1 MKRLIGLLLAI
12 VSLNALGQGV
22 KDEYDKRD
30 TYMNTITVK
39 ELKEQL
45 FILAADDFE
54 GRETSKPGQ
63 KKAALYLEDY
73 YESLGLEKGSKTG
86 VQQQSFPL
94 RKRKLT
100 STMLTIN
107 GKNYE
112 SSKDIFSLDADGL
125 EGTKTFKKIVFAGYG
140 ISEGRYNDYKGLDV
154 QDALVVV
161 MDGEPKNKKGNS
173 LISGDVEQLS
183 DWSYDPGLK
192 VALAQQQGAKAIVV
206 IRRDYATFLP
216 RIKFWLESEKMEL
229 IEDMDEVVATGI
241 PLIFT
246 NEKSANEWFNLDLTN
261 NIGKFGKK
269 GKKLPHSRQRIS
281 LNVLYTEASLN
292 VNVTDEMVSSENV
305 LAFIEGSDEALK
317 NEIVVVSAHYDHIG
331 IVNGEINNG
340 ADDDGSGTVSAME
353 IAEAFIQAKK
363 EGNGPKRSILILHV
377 SGEEKGLFGSDYYTR
392 HPVYPLANTVCD
404 LNIDMIGRVDEAHK
418 DNEKYVY
425 LIGSDRLSMDLHNI
439 SEAVNKQTSNL
450 ALDYTFNSE
459 DDPNQFYYR
468 SDHYNFAKN
477 NIPVIFY
484 FSGVHE
490 DYHKPGDDP
499 EKILYD
505 KMCSIAQL
513 VFSTAWEVAN
523 APTRIQMKD

>member
-1 MKRLIGLLLAI
+1 
-12 VSLNALGQGV
+12 
-22 KDEYDKRD
+22 
-30 TYMNTITVK
+30 
-39 ELKEQL
+39 
-45 FILAADDFE
+45 
-54 GRETSKPGQ
+54 
-63 KKAALYLEDY
+63 
-73 YESLGLEKGSKTG
+73 
-86 VQQQSFPL
+86 
-94 RKRKLT
+94 
-100 STMLTIN
+100 
-107 GKNYE
+107 
-112 SSKDIFSLDADGL
+112 
-125 EGTKTFKKIVFAGYG
+125 
-140 ISEGRYNDYKGLDV
+140 
-154 QDALVVV
+154 
-161 MDGEPKNKKGNS
+161 
-173 LISGDVEQLS
+173 
-183 DWSYDPGLK
+183 
-192 VALAQQQGAKAIVV
+192 
-206 IRRDYATFLP
+206 
-216 RIKFWLESEKMEL
+216 MEL
-229 IEDMDEVVATGI
+229 IEDMDAAVATGI

-246 NEKSANEWFNLDLTN
+246 NEKSANEWFNLDLAKN
-261 NIGKFGKK
+261 LDGLKK
-269 GKKLPHSRQRIS
+269 KRKPLFSSKKIRLCERE
-281 LNVLYTEASLN
+281 VEASLN
-292 VNVTDEMVSSENV
+292 VSVTDEIVSSENV
-305 LAFIEGSDEALK
+305 LAFIEGSDPLLK
-317 NEIVVVSAHYDHIG
+317 NEVVVVSAHYDHIG

-363 EGNGPKRSILILHV
+363 DGNGPKRSILILHV

-439 SEAVNKQTSNL
+439 SETVNKQTSNL

-513 VFSTAWEVAN
+513 VFSTAWEIAN
-523 APTRIQMKD
+523 QPERLKVKN

>member
-1 MKRLIGLLLAI
+1 MKKLIGI
-12 VSLNALGQGV
+12 FCVCVSVVGNAQSSL
-22 KDEYDKRD
+22 DDTDKRD
-30 TYMNTITVK
+30 AYMNTITVK

-63 KKAALYLEDY
+63 KKAAAYLENY
-73 YESLGLEKGSKTG
+73 YESLGLEKGSMTG

-100 STMLTIN
+100 STILTVN

-112 SSKDIFSLDADGL
+112 SSKDIFSLDAEGL
-125 EGTKTFKKIVFAGYG
+125 EGTKTFTRIVFAGYG
-140 ISEGRYNDYKGLDV
+140 ITEGRYNDYQGLDV
-154 QDALVVV
+154 KDALVVV
-161 MDGEPKNKKGNS
+161 MDGEPKNKKGKS
-173 LISGDVEQLS
+173 LISGDSEQLS

-192 VALAQQQGAKAIVV
+192 VALAQQNGAKAIVV

-229 IEDMDEVVATGI
+229 IEDMDVAVATGI

-246 NEKSANEWFNLDLTN
+246 NERSANEWFNLDLVKTT
-261 NIGKFGKK
+261 GVGKK
-269 GKKLPHSRQRIS
+269 KKIKNKSVSVVNTVVS
-281 LNVLYTEASLN
+281 LNVS
-292 VNVTDEMVSSENV
+292 VTDEVVSSENV
-305 LAFIEGSDEALK
+305 LAFIEGSDATLK

-353 IAEAFIQAKK
+353 IAEAFVQAKK
-363 EGNGPKRSILILHV
+363 DENGPKRSVLILHV

-392 HPVYPLANTVCD
+392 HPVYPLNNTVCD

-425 LIGSDRLSMDLHNI
+425 LIGSDRLSMDLHNL
-439 SEAVNKQTSNL
+439 SESVNKQTSNL
-450 ALDYTFNSE
+450 ILDYTFNAE

-490 DYHKPGDDP
+490 DYHKQGDDP

-513 VFSTAWEVAN
+513 VFSTAWEIAN
-523 APTRIQMKD
+523 QPERLKVKN

>member
-12 VSLNALGQGV
+12 VSLNAQGQGV

-73 YESLGLEKGSKTG
+73 YQSLGLEKGSKTG

-246 NEKSANEWFNLDLTN
+246 NEKSANEWFNLDLTD

-281 LNVLYTEASLN
+281 LNILYTEASLN

>member
-1 MKRLIGLLLAI
+1 MKKLIGIFCVCASF
-12 VSLNALGQGV
+12 VVNAQHSLDAT
-22 KDEYDKRD
+22 DKRD
-30 TYMNTITVK
+30 FYMNTITVK

-45 FILAADDFE
+45 FILADDEFE

-63 KKAALYLEDY
+63 KKAAAYIENY
-73 YESLGLEKGSKTG
+73 YESLGLEKGSMTG

-100 STMLTIN
+100 STILTVN

-112 SSKDIFSLDADGL
+112 SSKDIFSLDAEGL
-125 EGTKTFKKIVFAGYG
+125 EGTKTFTKIVFAGYG
-140 ISEGRYNDYKGLDV
+140 ITEGRYDDYEGLDV
-154 QDALVVV
+154 KDALVVV
-161 MDGEPKNKKGNS
+161 MDGEPKTKKGKS
-173 LISGDVEQLS
+173 LISGDTEQLS
-183 DWSYDPGLK
+183 DWSYDPGWK
-192 VALAQQQGAKAIVV
+192 VALAQKNGAKAIVV

-216 RIKFWLESEKMEL
+216 RIKFWLESEMMEL
-229 IEDMDEVVATGI
+229 IEDVDATVATGI

-246 NEKSANEWFNLDLTN
+246 NEKSANEWFRIDLAN
-261 NIGKFGKK
+261 NMGKFSKK
-269 GKKLPHSRQRIS
+269 GQKIPHSKHRVK
-281 LNVLYTEASLN
+281 LNVVHTEATLN
-292 VNVTDEMVSSENV
+292 VSVTDEMVSSENV
-305 LAFIEGSDEALK
+305 LAFIEGSDATLK
-317 NEIVVVSAHYDHIG
+317 NEIVVISAHYDHIG
-331 IVNGEINNG
+331 IINGEINNG

-353 IAEAFIQAKK
+353 IGEAFIQAKK
-363 EGNGPKRSILILHV
+363 DGNGPKRSILILHV
-377 SGEEKGLFGSDYYTR
+377 SGEEKGLFGSEYYTR
-392 HPVYPLANTVCD
+392 HPVYPLNNTVCD

-425 LIGSDRLSMDLHNI
+425 LIGSDRLSMDLHNL

-450 ALDYTFNSE
+450 ILDYTFNAE

-513 VFSTAWEVAN
+513 VFSTAWEIAN
-523 APTRIQMKD
+523 QPEKLKLKN

>member
-1 MKRLIGLLLAI
+1 MKKLIGIFCVCLSV
-12 VSLNALGQGV
+12 VSHAQSSL
-22 KDEYDKRD
+22 EPSDKRD
-30 TYMNTITVK
+30 IYKNTITVN

-45 FILAADDFE
+45 FILAADEFE

-63 KKAALYLEDY
+63 KKAAAYLETY
-73 YESLGLEKGSKTG
+73 YESLGLEKGSMKG

-100 STMLTIN
+100 STILTVN

-112 SSKDIFSLDADGL
+112 SSKDIFSLDAEGL
-125 EGTKTFKKIVFAGYG
+125 EGTKTFTKIVFAGYG
-140 ISEGRYNDYKGLDV
+140 ITEGRYNDYQGLDV
-154 QDALVVV
+154 KDALVVV
-161 MDGEPKNKKGNS
+161 MDGEPKTKKGKS
-173 LISGDVEQLS
+173 LISGDSEQLS

-192 VALAQQQGAKAIVV
+192 VALAQQNGAKAIVV
-206 IRRDYATFLP
+206 IRRDYASFLP

-229 IEDMDEVVATGI
+229 IEDVDGTVATGI
-241 PLIFT
+241 PLLFT
-246 NEKSANEWFNLDLTN
+246 NEKSANEWFNVDIVKTTG
-261 NIGKFGKK
+261 IGKKK
-269 GKKLPHSRQRIS
+269 KINNKSIHVVNTTVT
-281 LNVLYTEASLN
+281 LNVS
-292 VNVTDEMVSSENV
+292 VTDEIVSSENV
-305 LAFIEGSDEALK
+305 LAFIEGSDATLK
-317 NEIVVVSAHYDHIG
+317 NEIVIVSAHYDHIG

-392 HPVYPLANTVCD
+392 HPIYPLANTVCD

-418 DNEKYVY
+418 NNEKYVY
-425 LIGSDRLSMDLHNI
+425 LIGSDRLSMDLHNL
-439 SEAVNKQTSNL
+439 SETVNKQTSNL
-450 ALDYTFNSE
+450 TLDYTFNAE

-513 VFSTAWEVAN
+513 VFCTAWEVAN
-523 APTRIQMKD
+523 QPERLKLKN

>member
-1 MKRLIGLLLAI
+1 MKKLIGMFCVC
-12 VSLNALGQGV
+12 VSVVGNAQSSL
-22 KDEYDKRD
+22 DATDKREF
-30 TYMNTITVK
+30 YMNTITVK

-63 KKAALYLEDY
+63 KKAAAYIENY
-73 YESLGLEKGSKTG
+73 YESLGLEKGSMNG

-100 STMLTIN
+100 STILTVN

-112 SSKDIFSLDADGL
+112 SSKDIFSLDAEGL

-140 ISEGRYNDYKGLDV
+140 ISEGRYNDYQDLDV
-154 QDALVVV
+154 KDALVVV
-161 MDGEPKNKKGNS
+161 MDGEPKNKKGKS
-173 LISGDVEQLS
+173 LISGDAEQLS

-192 VALAQQQGAKAIVV
+192 VAMAQQQGAKAIVV

-229 IEDMDEVVATGI
+229 IEDMDEGVATGI

-261 NIGKFGKK
+261 NLGKFGKK
-269 GKKLPHSRQRIS
+269 GKKLPHSKHRLS
-281 LNVLYTEASLN
+281 LNVIYTEVSLN

-305 LAFIEGSDEALK
+305 LAFIEGSDETQK

-353 IAEAFIQAKK
+353 IAQAFIQAKK
-363 EGNGPKRSILILHV
+363 DGNGPKRSVLVLHV

-439 SEAVNKQTSNL
+439 SEGVNKQTSNL
-450 ALDYTFNSE
+450 VLDYTFNSE

>member
-1 MKRLIGLLLAI
+1 
-12 VSLNALGQGV
+12 
-22 KDEYDKRD
+22 
-30 TYMNTITVK
+30 
-39 ELKEQL
+39 
-45 FILAADDFE
+45 
-54 GRETSKPGQ
+54 
-63 KKAALYLEDY
+63 
-73 YESLGLEKGSKTG
+73 
-86 VQQQSFPL
+86 
-94 RKRKLT
+94 
-100 STMLTIN
+100 
-107 GKNYE
+107 
-112 SSKDIFSLDADGL
+112 
-125 EGTKTFKKIVFAGYG
+125 
-140 ISEGRYNDYKGLDV
+140 
-154 QDALVVV
+154 
-161 MDGEPKNKKGNS
+161 
-173 LISGDVEQLS
+173 
-183 DWSYDPGLK
+183 
-192 VALAQQQGAKAIVV
+192 
-206 IRRDYATFLP
+206 
-216 RIKFWLESEKMEL
+216 MEL
-229 IEDMDEVVATGI
+229 IEDRDITVATGI
-241 PLIFT
+241 PLLFT
-246 NEKSANEWFNLDLTN
+246 NEKSANEWFNLDIAKNLD
-261 NIGKFGKK
+261 GLKK
-269 GKKLPHSRQRIS
+269 KRKPLFSSKKIS
-281 LNVLYTEASLN
+281 LCEREVEASLN

-305 LAFIEGSDEALK
+305 LAFIEGSDPLLK

-363 EGNGPKRSILILHV
+363 DGNGPKRSILVLHV

-392 HPVYPLANTVCD
+392 HPVYPMENTVCD

-439 SEAVNKQTSNL
+439 SETVNKQTSKL

-523 APTRIQMKD
+523 APTRIQMKN

>member
-1 MKRLIGLLLAI
+1 MKKLIGILCVCASF
-12 VSLNALGQGV
+12 VGNAQSSLDAT
-22 KDEYDKRD
+22 DKRD
-30 TYMNTITVK
+30 FYMNSITVK

-45 FILAADDFE
+45 FILAADEYE

-63 KKAALYLEDY
+63 KKAAAYIENY
-73 YESLGLEKGSKTG
+73 YESLGLEKGSMIG

-100 STMLTIN
+100 STILTVN

-112 SSKDIFSLDADGL
+112 SSKDIFSLDAEGL
-125 EGTKTFKKIVFAGYG
+125 EGTKTFTKIVFAGYG
-140 ISEGRYNDYKGLDV
+140 ITEGRYNDYEGLDV
-154 QDALVVV
+154 KDALVVV
-161 MDGEPKNKKGNS
+161 MDGEPKNKKGKS
-173 LISGDVEQLS
+173 LISGDSEQLS

-192 VALAQQQGAKAIVV
+192 VALAQQNGAKAIVV

-229 IEDMDEVVATGI
+229 IEDMDVAVATGI

-246 NEKSANEWFNLDLTN
+246 NEKSANEWFRLDLAN
-261 NIGKFGKK
+261 NMGKFSKK
-269 GKKLPHSRQRIS
+269 GQKIPHSKQRVK
-281 LNVLYTEASLN
+281 LNIVYTEASLN
-292 VNVTDEMVSSENV
+292 VSVTDEMVSSENV
-305 LAFIEGSDEALK
+305 LAFIEGSDATLK

-363 EGNGPKRSILILHV
+363 DGNGPKRSVLILHV

-392 HPVYPLANTVCD
+392 HPVYPLNNTVCD

-425 LIGSDRLSMDLHNI
+425 LIGSDRLSMDLHNL
-439 SEAVNKQTSNL
+439 SESVNKQTSNL
-450 ALDYTFNSE
+450 ILDYTFNAE

-513 VFSTAWEVAN
+513 VFSTAWEIAN
-523 APTRIQMKD
+523 QPERLKVKN

>member
-1 MKRLIGLLLAI
+1 MKKLIGLFCVCASFLGNAQS
-12 VSLNALGQGV
+12 SLDAT
-22 KDEYDKRD
+22 DKRD
-30 TYMNTITVK
+30 FYMNSITVK

-45 FILAADDFE
+45 FILAADEFE

-63 KKAALYLEDY
+63 KKAAAYLENY
-73 YESLGLEKGSKTG
+73 YQSLGLEKGSMTG

-100 STMLTIN
+100 STILTVN

-112 SSKDIFSLDADGL
+112 SSKDIFSLDAEGL
-125 EGTKTFKKIVFAGYG
+125 EGTKTFTRIVFAGYG
-140 ISEGRYNDYKGLDV
+140 ITEGRYNDYDGLDV
-154 QDALVVV
+154 KGALVVV
-161 MDGEPKNKKGNS
+161 MDGEPKNKKGKS
-173 LISGDVEQLS
+173 LISGDSEQLS

-192 VALAQQQGAKAIVV
+192 VALAQQNGAKAIVV

-229 IEDMDEVVATGI
+229 IEDMDVAVATGI

-246 NEKSANEWFNLDLTN
+246 NEKSANEWFNVDIVKTTG
-261 NIGKFGKK
+261 IGKKK
-269 GKKLPHSRQRIS
+269 KIKNKSIS
-281 LNVLYTEASLN
+281 EVNTTASLN
-292 VNVTDEMVSSENV
+292 VSVTDEIVSSENV
-305 LAFIEGSDEALK
+305 LAFIEGSDATLK

-363 EGNGPKRSILILHV
+363 DGNGPKRSILILHV

-392 HPVYPLANTVCD
+392 HPIYPLNNTVCD

-425 LIGSDRLSMDLHNI
+425 LIGSDRLSMDLHNL
-439 SEAVNKQTSNL
+439 SESVNKQTSNL
-450 ALDYTFNSE
+450 ILDYTFNAE

-513 VFSTAWEVAN
+513 VFSTAWEIAN
-523 APTRIQMKD
+523 QPERLKVKN

>member
-1 MKRLIGLLLAI
+1 MKKVLGIFCVCA
-12 VSLNALGQGV
+12 ALSTSAQ
-22 KDEYDKRD
+22 KMLDEHDKRY

-45 FILAADDFE
+45 FVLAADDFE

-63 KKAALYLEDY
+63 KKAAAYLENY
-73 YESLGLEKGSKTG
+73 YESLGLKKGSMTG
-86 VQQQSFPL
+86 VQQQSFPV

-100 STMLTIN
+100 STILTVN

-112 SSKDIFSLDADGL
+112 SSKDIFSLDGEGL
-125 EGTKTFKKIVFAGYG
+125 EGTKTFSRIVFAGYG
-140 ISEGRYNDYKGLDV
+140 ITQGRYNDYKGLDV
-154 QDALVVV
+154 KDALVVV
-161 MDGEPKNKKGNS
+161 MDGEPKTKKGKS
-173 LISGDVEQLS
+173 IISGDTEQLS

-192 VALAQQQGAKAIVV
+192 VALAQENGAKAIVV

-216 RIKFWLESEKMEL
+216 RVKFWLESEKMEL
-229 IEDMDEVVATGI
+229 IEDVDVAIATGI

-246 NEKSANEWFNLDLTN
+246 NEKSANEWFNLDIAKSLD
-261 NIGKFGKK
+261 GLKK
-269 GKKLPHSRQRIS
+269 KRKPLFSSKTIRLCEREVAVS
-281 LNVLYTEASLN
+281 LNVS
-292 VNVTDEMVSSENV
+292 VTDEIVSSENV
-305 LAFIEGSDEALK
+305 LAFIEGSDATLK

-353 IAEAFIQAKK
+353 IAEAFIQAKN

-392 HPVYPLANTVCD
+392 HPVYPLENTVCD
-404 LNIDMIGRVDEAHK
+404 LNIDMIGRLDEAHK

-439 SEAVNKQTSNL
+439 SEEVNKQTSKL
-450 ALDYTFNSE
+450 SLDYTFNSE

-513 VFSTAWEVAN
+513 VFSTAWDLAN
-523 APTRIQMKD
+523 QPERIKLKN

>member
-1 MKRLIGLLLAI
+1 MKKLIGI
-12 VSLNALGQGV
+12 FCVCVSVVGNAQSSL
-22 KDEYDKRD
+22 DDTDKRD
-30 TYMNTITVK
+30 AYMNTITVK

-63 KKAALYLEDY
+63 KKAAAYLENY
-73 YESLGLEKGSKTG
+73 YESLGLEKGSMTG

-100 STMLTIN
+100 STILTVN

-112 SSKDIFSLDADGL
+112 SSKDIFSLDAEGL
-125 EGTKTFKKIVFAGYG
+125 EGTKTFTRIVFAGYG
-140 ISEGRYNDYKGLDV
+140 ITEGCYNDYQGLDV
-154 QDALVVV
+154 KDALVVV
-161 MDGEPKNKKGNS
+161 IDGEPKNKKGKS
-173 LISGDVEQLS
+173 LISGDSEQLS

-192 VALAQQQGAKAIVV
+192 VALAQQNGAKAIVV

-229 IEDMDEVVATGI
+229 IEDMDVAVATGI

-246 NEKSANEWFNLDLTN
+246 NERSANEWFNLDLVKTT
-261 NIGKFGKK
+261 GVGKK
-269 GKKLPHSRQRIS
+269 KKIKNKSVSVVNTVVS
-281 LNVLYTEASLN
+281 LNVS
-292 VNVTDEMVSSENV
+292 VTDEVVSSENV
-305 LAFIEGSDEALK
+305 LAFIEGSDATLK

-353 IAEAFIQAKK
+353 IAEAFVQAKK
-363 EGNGPKRSILILHV
+363 DENGPKRSVLILHV

-392 HPVYPLANTVCD
+392 HPVYPLNNTVCD

-425 LIGSDRLSMDLHNI
+425 LIGSDRLSMDLHNL
-439 SEAVNKQTSNL
+439 SESVNKQTSNL
-450 ALDYTFNSE
+450 ILDYTFNAE

-490 DYHKPGDDP
+490 DYHKQGDDP

-513 VFSTAWEVAN
+513 VFSTAWEIAN
-523 APTRIQMKD
+523 QPERLKVKN

>member
-1 MKRLIGLLLAI
+1 MKKVIGIFCVCASF
-12 VSLNALGQGV
+12 VSNAQSSL
-22 KDEYDKRD
+22 DATDKRD
-30 TYMNTITVK
+30 FYMNTITVK

-45 FILAADDFE
+45 FILAADEFE

-63 KKAALYLEDY
+63 KKAAAYIENY
-73 YESLGLEKGSKTG
+73 YESLGLEKGSMNG

-100 STMLTIN
+100 STILTVN

-112 SSKDIFSLDADGL
+112 SSKDIFSLDAEGL
-125 EGTKTFKKIVFAGYG
+125 EGTKTFTKIVFAGYG
-140 ISEGRYNDYKGLDV
+140 ITEGRYNDYDGLDV
-154 QDALVVV
+154 KDALVVV
-161 MDGEPKNKKGNS
+161 MDGEPKTKKGKS
-173 LISGDVEQLS
+173 VISGDSEQLS

-192 VALAQQQGAKAIVV
+192 VALAQQNGAKAIVV

-216 RIKFWLESEKMEL
+216 RIKFWLESETMEL
-229 IEDMDEVVATGI
+229 IEDVDATVATGI

-246 NEKSANEWFNLDLTN
+246 NEKSANEWFRLDLAN
-261 NIGKFGKK
+261 NLGKFSKK
-269 GKKLPHSRQRIS
+269 GQKIPHSKQRVK
-281 LNVLYTEASLN
+281 LNIVYTEASLN
-292 VNVTDEMVSSENV
+292 VSVTDEMVSSENV
-305 LAFIEGSDEALK
+305 LAFIEGSDATLK

-331 IVNGEINNG
+331 IIKGEINNG

-363 EGNGPKRSILILHV
+363 EGNGPKRSVLFLHV
-377 SGEEKGLFGSDYYTR
+377 SGEEKGLFGSEYYTR
-392 HPVYPLANTVCD
+392 HPVYPLSNTVCD

-425 LIGSDRLSMDLHNI
+425 LIGSDRLSMDLHNL

-450 ALDYTFNSE
+450 ILDYTFNAE

-513 VFSTAWEVAN
+513 VFSTAWELAN
-523 APTRIQMKD
+523 QPERIKLKN

>member
-1 MKRLIGLLLAI
+1 
-12 VSLNALGQGV
+12 
-22 KDEYDKRD
+22 
-30 TYMNTITVK
+30 
-39 ELKEQL
+39 
-45 FILAADDFE
+45 
-54 GRETSKPGQ
+54 
-63 KKAALYLEDY
+63 
-73 YESLGLEKGSKTG
+73 
-86 VQQQSFPL
+86 
-94 RKRKLT
+94 
-100 STMLTIN
+100 
-107 GKNYE
+107 
-112 SSKDIFSLDADGL
+112 
-125 EGTKTFKKIVFAGYG
+125 
-140 ISEGRYNDYKGLDV
+140 
-154 QDALVVV
+154 

-173 LISGDVEQLS
+173 LISGDAEQLS

>member
-1 MKRLIGLLLAI
+1 MKKLIGI
-12 VSLNALGQGV
+12 FCVCVSVVGNAQSSL
-22 KDEYDKRD
+22 DDTDKRD
-30 TYMNTITVK
+30 AYMNTITVK

-63 KKAALYLEDY
+63 KKAAAYLENY
-73 YESLGLEKGSKTG
+73 YESLGLEKGSMTG

-100 STMLTIN
+100 STILTVN

-112 SSKDIFSLDADGL
+112 SSKDIFSLDAEGL
-125 EGTKTFKKIVFAGYG
+125 EGTKTFTRIVFAGYG
-140 ISEGRYNDYKGLDV
+140 ITEGRYNDYQGLDV
-154 QDALVVV
+154 KDALVVV
-161 MDGEPKNKKGNS
+161 MDGEPKNKKGKS
-173 LISGDVEQLS
+173 LISGDSEQLS

-192 VALAQQQGAKAIVV
+192 VALAQQNGAKAIVV

-229 IEDMDEVVATGI
+229 IEDMDVAVATGI

-246 NEKSANEWFNLDLTN
+246 NERSANEWFNLDLVKTT
-261 NIGKFGKK
+261 GVGKK
-269 GKKLPHSRQRIS
+269 KKIKNKSVSVVNTVVS
-281 LNVLYTEASLN
+281 LNVS
-292 VNVTDEMVSSENV
+292 VTDEVVSSENV
-305 LAFIEGSDEALK
+305 LAFIEGSDATLK

-353 IAEAFIQAKK
+353 IAEAFVQAKK
-363 EGNGPKRSILILHV
+363 DENGPKRSVLILHV

-392 HPVYPLANTVCD
+392 HPVYPLNNTVCD

-425 LIGSDRLSMDLHNI
+425 LIGSDRLSMDLHNL
-439 SEAVNKQTSNL
+439 SESVNKQTSNL
-450 ALDYTFNSE
+450 ILDYTFNAE

-513 VFSTAWEVAN
+513 VFSTAWEIAN
-523 APTRIQMKD
+523 QPERLKVKN

>member
-1 MKRLIGLLLAI
+1 MKKLIGI
-12 VSLNALGQGV
+12 FCVCVSFIGNAQSSL
-22 KDEYDKRD
+22 DATDKRD
-30 TYMNTITVK
+30 VYMNTITVK

-63 KKAALYLEDY
+63 KKAAAYLENY
-73 YESLGLEKGSKTG
+73 YESLGLEKGSMTG

-100 STMLTIN
+100 STILTVN

-112 SSKDIFSLDADGL
+112 SSKDIFSLDAEGL
-125 EGTKTFKKIVFAGYG
+125 EGTKTFTRIVFAGYG
-140 ISEGRYNDYKGLDV
+140 ITEGRYNDYQGLDV
-154 QDALVVV
+154 KDALVVV
-161 MDGEPKNKKGNS
+161 MDGEPKNKKGKS
-173 LISGDVEQLS
+173 LISGDSEQLS

-192 VALAQQQGAKAIVV
+192 VALAQQNGAKAIVV

-229 IEDMDEVVATGI
+229 IEDMDVAVATGI

-246 NEKSANEWFNLDLTN
+246 NEKSANEWFNVDIVKTTG
-261 NIGKFGKK
+261 IGKKK
-269 GKKLPHSRQRIS
+269 KIKNKSIS
-281 LNVLYTEASLN
+281 EVNTTASLK
-292 VNVTDEMVSSENV
+292 VSVTDEIVSSENV
-305 LAFIEGSDEALK
+305 LAFIEGSDATLK

-363 EGNGPKRSILILHV
+363 DGNGPKRSVLILHV

-392 HPVYPLANTVCD
+392 HPVYPLNNTVCD

-425 LIGSDRLSMDLHNI
+425 LIGSDRLSMDLHNL
-439 SEAVNKQTSNL
+439 SESVNKQTSNL
-450 ALDYTFNSE
+450 ILDYTFNAE

-513 VFSTAWEVAN
+513 VFSTAWEIAN
-523 APTRIQMKD
+523 QPERLKVKN

>member
-12 VSLNALGQGV
+12 VSLNAQGQGV
-22 KDEYDKRD
+22 KDELDKRD
-30 TYMNTITVK
+30 AYMNTITVK

-45 FILAADDFE
+45 FVLAADDFE

-229 IEDMDEVVATGI
+229 IEDVDEVVATGI

-246 NEKSANEWFNLDLTN
+246 NEKSANEWFNLDLTD

>member
-12 VSLNALGQGV
+12 VSLNAQGQGV
-22 KDEYDKRD
+22 KDEFDKRD

-63 KKAALYLEDY
+63 KKTAAYLENY
-73 YESLGLEKGSKTG
+73 YELLGLEKGSNTG

-100 STMLTIN
+100 STALTIN

-125 EGTKTFKKIVFAGYG
+125 EGAKSFSKIVFAGYG
-140 ISEGRYNDYKGLDV
+140 ISQGRYNSYAGLDV
-154 QDALVVV
+154 KDALVVV
-161 MDGEPKNKKGNS
+161 MDGEPKNKKGKS
-173 LISGDVEQLS
+173 LISGDTEQLS

-192 VALAQQQGAKAIVV
+192 VALAQEQGAKAIVV

-229 IEDMDEVVATGI
+229 IEDMDEAVATGI

-246 NEKSANEWFNLDLTN
+246 NEKSANEWFNLDLAKN
-261 NIGKFGKK
+261 LDGLKK
-269 GKKLPHSRQRIS
+269 NRKPLFSNKTIRLCEREVEAV
-281 LNVLYTEASLN
+281 LNVS
-292 VNVTDEMVSSENV
+292 VTDEMVSSENV
-305 LAFIEGSDEALK
+305 LAFIEGSDAALK

-392 HPVYPLANTVCD
+392 HPVYPMENTVCD

-439 SEAVNKQTSNL
+439 SEKVNKQTSNL
-450 ALDYTFNSE
+450 TLDYTFNSE

-523 APTRIQMKD
+523 APTRLQMKN

>member
-1 MKRLIGLLLAI
+1 MKKLIGLLFAI
-12 VSLNALGQGV
+12 VSLNAQGQGV
-22 KDEYDKRD
+22 QDEFDKRD

-45 FILAADDFE
+45 FVLAADDFE

-63 KKAALYLEDY
+63 KKAAAYLENY
-73 YESLGLEKGSKTG
+73 YESLGLEKGSMIG

-100 STMLTIN
+100 STILTVN

-112 SSKDIFSLDADGL
+112 SSKDIFSLDAEGL
-125 EGTKTFKKIVFAGYG
+125 EGTKTFTRIVFAGYG
-140 ISEGRYNDYKGLDV
+140 ISEGRYNDYAGLDV
-154 QDALVVV
+154 KDALVVV
-161 MDGEPKNKKGNS
+161 MDGEPKNKKGKS
-173 LISGDVEQLS
+173 LISGDTEQLS

-192 VALAQQQGAKAIVV
+192 VALAQQNGAKAIVV

-229 IEDMDEVVATGI
+229 IEDMDVAVATGI

-246 NEKSANEWFNLDLTN
+246 NEKSANEWFSTDVVKAA
-261 NIGKFGKK
+261 GVGKK
-269 GKKLPHSRQRIS
+269 KKIKTK
-281 LNVLYTEASLN
+281 NVSTVNTIASLS
-292 VNVTDEMVSSENV
+292 VSVTDEIVSSENV
-305 LAFIEGSDEALK
+305 MAFIEGSDVTLK
-317 NEIVVVSAHYDHIG
+317 NEIIVVSAHYDHIG

-353 IAEAFIQAKK
+353 IAEAFVQAKK
-363 EGNGPKRSILILHV
+363 EGNGPKRSVLILHV

-392 HPVYPLANTVCD
+392 HPIYPLANTVCD

-425 LIGSDRLSMDLHNI
+425 LIGSDRLSMDLHNT
-439 SEAVNKQTSNL
+439 SEEVNKQTSKL
-450 ALDYTFNSE
+450 SLDYTFNAE

-513 VFSTAWEVAN
+513 VFSTAWELAN
-523 APTRIQMKD
+523 QPDRIKLKN

>member
-1 MKRLIGLLLAI
+1 MKKFVGLLFAI
-12 VSLNALGQGV
+12 VSLNTQAQVV
-22 KDEYDKRD
+22 KDEFEKRD

-54 GRETSKPGQ
+54 GRETSKTGQ
-63 KKAALYLEDY
+63 KKAAAYLENY
-73 YESLGLEKGSKTG
+73 YELLGLEKGSNTG

-100 STMLTIN
+100 STALTIN

-125 EGTKTFKKIVFAGYG
+125 EGAKSFSKIVFAGYG
-140 ISEGRYNDYKGLDV
+140 ISQGRYNSYAGLDV
-154 QDALVVV
+154 KDALVVV
-161 MDGEPKNKKGNS
+161 MDGEPKNKKGKS
-173 LISGDVEQLS
+173 LISGDTEQLS

-192 VALAQQQGAKAIVV
+192 VALAQEQGAKAIVV

-229 IEDMDEVVATGI
+229 IEDMDVAVATGI

-246 NEKSANEWFNLDLTN
+246 NEESANEWFNLDLAKN
-261 NIGKFGKK
+261 LDGLKK
-269 GKKLPHSRQRIS
+269 KRKPLFSNKTIRLCERE
-281 LNVLYTEASLN
+281 VEAALS
-292 VNVTDEMVSSENV
+292 VSVTDEIVSSENV
-305 LAFIEGSDEALK
+305 LAFIEGSDETLK

-392 HPVYPLANTVCD
+392 HPVYPMENTVCD
-404 LNIDMIGRVDEAHK
+404 LNIDMIGRLDEAHK
-418 DNEKYVY
+418 GNEKYVY

-439 SEAVNKQTSNL
+439 SEKVNRQTSNL
-450 ALDYTFNSE
+450 TLDYTFNSE

-523 APTRIQMKD
+523 APTRLQMKN

>member
-1 MKRLIGLLLAI
+1 
-12 VSLNALGQGV
+12 
-22 KDEYDKRD
+22 
-30 TYMNTITVK
+30 
-39 ELKEQL
+39 
-45 FILAADDFE
+45 
-54 GRETSKPGQ
+54 
-63 KKAALYLEDY
+63 
-73 YESLGLEKGSKTG
+73 
-86 VQQQSFPL
+86 
-94 RKRKLT
+94 
-100 STMLTIN
+100 
-107 GKNYE
+107 
-112 SSKDIFSLDADGL
+112 
-125 EGTKTFKKIVFAGYG
+125 
-140 ISEGRYNDYKGLDV
+140 LDV
-154 QDALVVV
+154 KDALVVV
-161 MDGEPKNKKGNS
+161 MDGEPKTKKGKS
-173 LISGDVEQLS
+173 LISGDTEQLS

-229 IEDMDEVVATGI
+229 IEDMDAAVATGI

-246 NEKSANEWFNLDLTN
+246 NEKSANEWFNLDLAKN
-261 NIGKFGKK
+261 LDGLKK
-269 GKKLPHSRQRIS
+269 KRKPLFSNKTIRLCEREVEAA
-281 LNVLYTEASLN
+281 LNVS
-292 VNVTDEMVSSENV
+292 VTDEMVSSENV
-305 LAFIEGSDEALK
+305 LAFIEGSDETLK

-439 SEAVNKQTSNL
+439 SETVNKKTSNL
-450 ALDYTFNSE
+450 TLDYTFNSE

-523 APTRIQMKD
+523 ASTRIQMKN

>member
-1 MKRLIGLLLAI
+1 MKKLIGI
-12 VSLNALGQGV
+12 FCVCVSVVGNAQSSL
-22 KDEYDKRD
+22 DDTDKRD
-30 TYMNTITVK
+30 AYMNTITVK

-63 KKAALYLEDY
+63 KKAAAYLENY
-73 YESLGLEKGSKTG
+73 YESLGLEKGSMTG

-100 STMLTIN
+100 STILTVN

-112 SSKDIFSLDADGL
+112 SSKDIFSLDAEGL
-125 EGTKTFKKIVFAGYG
+125 EGTKTFTRIVFAGYG
-140 ISEGRYNDYKGLDV
+140 ITEGRYNDYQGLDV
-154 QDALVVV
+154 KDALVVV
-161 MDGEPKNKKGNS
+161 IDGEPKNKKGKS
-173 LISGDVEQLS
+173 LISGDSEQLS

-192 VALAQQQGAKAIVV
+192 VALAQQNGAKAIVV

-229 IEDMDEVVATGI
+229 IEDMDVAVATGI

-246 NEKSANEWFNLDLTN
+246 NERSANEWFNLDLVKTT
-261 NIGKFGKK
+261 GVGKK
-269 GKKLPHSRQRIS
+269 KKIKNKSVSVVNTVVS
-281 LNVLYTEASLN
+281 LNVS
-292 VNVTDEMVSSENV
+292 VTDEVVSSENV
-305 LAFIEGSDEALK
+305 LAFIEGSDATLK

-353 IAEAFIQAKK
+353 IAEAFVQAKK
-363 EGNGPKRSILILHV
+363 DENGPKRSVLILHV

-392 HPVYPLANTVCD
+392 HPVYPLNNTVCD

-425 LIGSDRLSMDLHNI
+425 LIGSDRLSMDLHNL
-439 SEAVNKQTSNL
+439 SESVNKQTSNL
-450 ALDYTFNSE
+450 ILDYTFNAE

-490 DYHKPGDDP
+490 DYHKQGDDP

-513 VFSTAWEVAN
+513 VFSTAWEIAN
-523 APTRIQMKD
+523 QPERLKVKN

>member
-1 MKRLIGLLLAI
+1 
-12 VSLNALGQGV
+12 
-22 KDEYDKRD
+22 
-30 TYMNTITVK
+30 
-39 ELKEQL
+39 
-45 FILAADDFE
+45 
-54 GRETSKPGQ
+54 
-63 KKAALYLEDY
+63 
-73 YESLGLEKGSKTG
+73 
-86 VQQQSFPL
+86 
-94 RKRKLT
+94 
-100 STMLTIN
+100 
-107 GKNYE
+107 
-112 SSKDIFSLDADGL
+112 
-125 EGTKTFKKIVFAGYG
+125 
-140 ISEGRYNDYKGLDV
+140 
-154 QDALVVV
+154 
-161 MDGEPKNKKGNS
+161 
-173 LISGDVEQLS
+173 
-183 DWSYDPGLK
+183 
-192 VALAQQQGAKAIVV
+192 
-206 IRRDYATFLP
+206 
-216 RIKFWLESEKMEL
+216 MEL
-229 IEDMDEVVATGI
+229 IEDMDAAVATGI

-246 NEKSANEWFNLDLTN
+246 NEKSANEWFNLDLAK
-261 NIGKFGKK
+261 NIDGLKK
-269 GKKLPHSRQRIS
+269 KRKPLFSNKSIRLCEREVEAA
-281 LNVLYTEASLN
+281 LNVS
-292 VNVTDEMVSSENV
+292 VTDEMVSSENV
-305 LAFIEGSDEALK
+305 LAFIEGSDETLK

-331 IVNGEINNG
+331 IVNGEVNNG

-363 EGNGPKRSILILHV
+363 DGNGPKRSILILHV

-392 HPVYPLANTVCD
+392 HPVYPMENTVCD

-439 SEAVNKQTSNL
+439 SETVNKQTSNL

-523 APTRIQMKD
+523 APTRLQMKN